1 MNMNKN
7 MLFVTNRHETFDT
20 EEIGAVTYFYFKD
33 NMIRNIAEH
42 NSNVTE
48 EINKNKSPNI

>member
-1 MNMNKN
+1 MNKN